1 VTIAESTRTPTGAAV
16 LVCALGRVGLQCV
29 RALRGYRVPVLAIDF
44 KLSDETLTE
53 LGAGALIEGDFRDPD
68 TLRKAGVARCRA
80 IALLSADPA
89 ANIEG
94 ALAARRVNP
103 TIRLVVRAE
112 ERSWHRLL
120 ASELGNIVVYEPNR
134 LAEAAFAFSALDS
147 HVLAH
152 FYVHEHLFQVVDH
165 VVAPGDRWLGE
176 RIEGLHAAER
186 QPLLHLPAQSAAA
199 GAEAPEFNGWGP
211 DQTLAVG
218 DRLLSLSTTSAAD
231 QPAARRRRSER
242 PRAAASNLYDLFRH
256 FIATRRREKL
266 SRPAK
271 VTLFGAAALAGLI
284 VTAALAFSF
293 GPPHLPASEALR
305 LSILLLFGGHLAD
318 VFADFES
325 LPGSVQ
331 WAEVF
336 LTICGTVLTAVVY
349 ALLTDRLLT
358 AHFQLRAGWS
368 RAPERDHVIVA
379 GHGDTAAR
387 MASQLAQFRCSV
399 VSIEARAED
408 AQPELPAVIGS
419 PRDAA
424 TLRAAHV
431 GEARGLIAA
440 TANDQHN
447 VEIALLASALNP
459 HCSVVVR
466 TFDPR
471 FSGNVAFLLPQAKV
485 LCVASLAATAYA
497 AAALGE
503 HVLHLFE
510 TPERSV
516 LVVEYEVAADDT
528 LVGRALYEVAE
539 GYSIVPVLHQRAGA
553 AAIVPKP
560 EHSGLHL
567 AAGDR
572 LVVLAT
578 AASLEA
584 IERGELRP
592 PTHELWLERLQPYAE
607 PVRIVSLLSQ
617 RLGYTLEQAYA
628 ALDALPQRAP
638 TLLYGLYAS
647 RTQRVLVS
655 NGVEARIARG
665 SEQPG

>member
-1 VTIAESTRTPTGAAV
+1 MTIAESTRAPTGAPV

-29 RALRGYRVPVLAIDF
+29 RSLRGYRVPVLAIDS
-44 KLSDETLTE
+44 KLSEETLAE
-53 LGAGALIEGDFRDPD
+53 LGPGALIEGDFRDPD
-68 TLRKAGVARCRA
+68 TLRRAGVARCRS

-112 ERSWHRLL
+112 ERNWHRLL

-134 LAEAAFAFSALDS
+134 LAEAAFAFAALDS

-165 VVAPGDRWLGE
+165 VVQPGDPWLGE
-176 RIEGLHAAER
+176 SIEGLHAVER
-186 QPLLHLPAQSAAA
+186 QPLLHLPALA
-199 GAEAPEFNGWGP
+199 GPEPPEFNGWGP
-211 DQTLAVG
+211 GRTLAAG
-218 DRLLSLSTTSAAD
+218 DRLLWLSTASAPD

-242 PRAAASNLYDLFRH
+242 PRASSSRVLSLLRR
-256 FIATRRREKL
+256 FIRPRAREKL

-271 VTLFGAAALAGLI
+271 LTLFGAAALVGLI
-284 VTAALAFSF
+284 ITAALAFSF

-318 VFADFES
+318 VFADFER

-331 WAEVF
+331 WAEVI

-358 AHFQLRAGWS
+358 AHFQLRTGWS

-387 MASQLAQFRCSV
+387 MAAQLAQFRCSV
-399 VSIEARAED
+399 LSIEARAED
-408 AQPELPAVIGS
+408 AQPDLPAVIGS
-419 PRDAA
+419 ARDPA

-431 GEARGLIAA
+431 GKARSLIAA

-447 VEIALLASALNP
+447 VEIALLASALNAN
-459 HCSVVVR
+459 CSLVVR

-471 FSGNVAFLLPQAKV
+471 FSANVAFLLPQAKV

-516 LVVEYEVAADDT
+516 LVVEYEVASNDT

-539 GYSIVPVLHQRAGA
+539 GYSVVPVLHQRAGA
-553 AAIVPKP
+553 EAIVPRP
-560 EHSGLHL
+560 EHSSLHL
-567 AAGDR
+567 SAGDR

-592 PTHELWLERLQPYAE
+592 ASYELWLERLLPYAE

-638 TLLYGLYAS
+638 LLLYGLYAS
-647 RTQRVLVS
+647 RTQRVLLS
-655 NGVEARIARG
+655 NGVEARIARAL
-665 SEQPG
+665 SDA